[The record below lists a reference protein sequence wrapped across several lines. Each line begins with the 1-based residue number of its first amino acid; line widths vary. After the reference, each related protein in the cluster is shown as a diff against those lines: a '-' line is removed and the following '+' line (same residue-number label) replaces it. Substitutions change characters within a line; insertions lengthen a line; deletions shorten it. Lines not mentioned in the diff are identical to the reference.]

1 MRSVGCKT
9 RLGLA
14 RGRKLDVWA
23 VGSMLGIK
31 VFCIRIRKAG
41 ERVMNGVGYES
52 YRVVERRTYI
62 TYAMMHLSLQS
73 GDASPRAAV

>member
-1 MRSVGCKT
+1 
-9 RLGLA
+9 
-14 RGRKLDVWA
+14 
-23 VGSMLGIK
+23 MLGIK

-62 TYAMMHLSLQS
+62 TYAMMHISLKS